1 MAGTAARLLVTT
13 GAGLRLLPPFNVY
26 VVNIPGR
33 DEGPIA
39 GHPIVREHAMVP
51 IVDGIGLSISA
62 ISHDDRVDLTLVAD
76 RDLVPDLTMLADR
89 FEIELDE
96 LHRMSRARQRR
107 AGRRKRAS

>member
-1 MAGTAARLLVTT
+1 MYASTHPLFFPRMRVSRRLLKSNILRSSSIH
-13 GAGLRLLPPFNVY
+13 GA
-26 VVNIPGR
+26 
-33 DEGPIA
+33 IA